1 MDNMITLKD
10 YMECI
15 SYRITEGNEYLW
27 HCYGPNAYSLDSGS
41 SCGENT
47 VSVVFDKATQVVY
60 QMEAWD
66 YANRRTYRWIN
77 PDYID
82 AIKGESE
89 KRNIK
94 FEQSIDNEK
103 FIDID
108 SVKDMLEKAT
118 AISNGEEYDTR
129 LILELNLEDDELFEM
144 MKMAHEMDITFNKFV
159 EHILQE
165 AIDRAKTVVADDA
178 QKHSEPA
185 KGLSMTKN
193 AIRRR
198 EARLAASRGFGGGW

>member
-1 MDNMITLKD
+1 MITLKD

-15 SYRITEGNEYLW
+15 SYRITEGSEYLW

-41 SCGENT
+41 SYGENT
-47 VSVVFDKATQVVY
+47 VSVVFDKTTQVVY
-60 QMEAWD
+60 QIEAWD
-66 YANRRTYRWIN
+66 FANRRTYRWIN

-82 AIKGESE
+82 AIKAESK

-108 SVKDMLEKAT
+108 SVKDILEKAT

-144 MKMAHEMDITFNKFV
+144 MKMAHEMDLSFNKFV
-159 EHILQE
+159 EHILQA
-165 AIDRAKTVVADDA
+165 AIDSAKIADE
-178 QKHSEPA
+178 QKSIKPKKE
-185 KGLSMTKN
+185 LSMTKN
-193 AIRRR
+193 AIRKR
-198 EARLAASRGFGGGW
+198 EARLTASRAFGGGW